1 MADYRNHLGSGI
13 EISIIEPDSTSKYGI
28 VSFEVLK
35 GYGRLEDEGSL
46 IIIDPS
52 CYDEAVNCAIALRI
66 AARFLDNSAKG
77 KKVKPWLDPRRSPED
92 RAAWRKSEPESLN
105 TKSPIWN
112 WWGD

>member
-1 MADYRNHLGSGI
+1 MADYKNHLGSGI
-13 EISIIEPDSTSKYGI
+13 EISIIEPDSTSEYGI

-52 CYDEAVNCAIALRI
+52 CHDEAVNCAIALRI

-92 RAAWRKSEPESLN
+92 RTAWRKSEP
-105 TKSPIWN
+105 KSIYQPN
-112 WWGD
+112 PGENPWGD